1 MSATSVVAPP
11 EGPFASAMFNTV
23 RGFSSVAASVL
34 VEVFLSHREKVHS
47 NILLD
52 QAASRPWLMSAS
64 SSADASAS
72 HPLLMDGSVSSSE
85 NLSGFAT
92 LVRHQATVLGLSDSW
107 LLLIAFAA
115 LLLLLTAWLPK
126 RVWPPQT
133 LIQPAS
139 STSRK

>member
-1 MSATSVVAPP
+1 
-11 EGPFASAMFNTV
+11 
-23 RGFSSVAASVL
+23 VL

-52 QAASRPWLMSAS
+52 QAASRPWLMSAP
-64 SSADASAS
+64 SSAEASAS
-72 HPLLMDGSVSSSE
+72 RPLLMDGSVSSSE

-92 LVRHQATVLGLSDSW
+92 LVKHQATVLSLSDSW
-107 LLLIAFAA
+107 LMLIAFAA
-115 LLLLLTAWLPK
+115 LLLLLTGWLPK